1 MGTMVRVAN
10 LRLMSKN
17 CAVHIYIP
25 VSPGILTLAY
35 TKKREKV
42 STVFSFSKKGRHFR
56 RPYAATKF
64 GSLGGQAFPFGKKSS
79 AKEAKNASTSFAVVY
94 LPSPVGIAFF
104 TILP

>member
-17 CAVHIYIP
+17 CAIHIYIP

-42 STVFSFSKKGRHFR
+42 STVFSFSKKR
-56 RPYAATKF
+56 A
-64 GSLGGQAFPFGKKSS
+64 AFPPPLCGH
-79 AKEAKNASTSFAVVY
+79 
-94 LPSPVGIAFF
+94 
-104 TILP
+104 